1 MPMKAMI
8 ALAMVMSIS
17 PLSKTTRRSLLTS
30 LMSLILDL
38 LSLTLKV
45 RDLSAAL
52 LNLSKTP
59 IQLLTVPSSA
69 SVMIERLSP
78 LKSPFIQSWN
88 TGTNKHYSQVKK
100 VRLKLYQL
108 NPIKLLNT
116 SLITNQLSLSFQ
128 ISSFLKPTL
137 VLQAARVAIKN
148 APRTPR

>member
-1 MPMKAMI
+1 VPMKAMI

-17 PLSKTTRRSLLTS
+17 PLSRTTIRSLLTS
-30 LMSLILDL
+30 LMSLIWDL

-78 LKSPFIQSWN
+78 LKSPLLISWN
-88 TGTNKHYSQVKK
+88 TGMNKHYSQVKK

-116 SLITNQLSLSFQ
+116 SLITHQLSLSFQ
-128 ISSFLKPTL
+128 TLSLLKPTL
-137 VLQAARVAIKN
+137 ALQAVRVAIKN